1 MAFFFPS
8 ITIPFRHPSQ
18 IIRTRITAR
27 TFENLPSPG
36 SIFLDL
42 TAIFST
48 TNFSTSRSLHYVWR
62 LELVKLFCDV
72 WTMRILKIP
81 NTYSLENDRKLEK
94 DLRVR
99 LSQLRVG
106 K

>member
-1 MAFFFPS
+1 
-8 ITIPFRHPSQ
+8 
-18 IIRTRITAR
+18 
-27 TFENLPSPG
+27 
-36 SIFLDL
+36 
-42 TAIFST
+42 
-48 TNFSTSRSLHYVWR
+48 
-62 LELVKLFCDV
+62 
-72 WTMRILKIP
+72 MRILKIP

>member
-36 SIFLDL
+36 SIFLDFLNCHLLDYQLFHL
-42 TAIFST
+42 TISPLCMET
-48 TNFSTSRSLHYVWR
+48 GTSQI
-62 LELVKLFCDV
+62 
-72 WTMRILKIP
+72 IL
-81 NTYSLENDRKLEK
+81 
-94 DLRVR
+94 
-99 LSQLRVG
+99 
-106 K
+106 